1 MKRTKHMD
9 EKMINKN
16 GKILVK
22 VSELQKEEM
31 LFKGIFW
38 IADREY
44 LENNEP
50 YLFKIVTDRSGTF

>member
-1 MKRTKHMD
+1 
-9 EKMINKN
+9 MINKN